1 VSQNT
6 LIGGGES
13 IYGLSIPGYS
23 TKDVSD
29 GVHVNQVGP
38 RFFETLGIPLALGR
52 AIGPEDTS
60 RAPKVAVINKML
72 ARQYFGSSN
81 PVGRHVGLSGGDIE
95 IVGVVANAKYADVRK
110 EVPPTIYVAY
120 VQYPERLRA
129 MHFEVRTAGDPVAII
144 PAMRRAVQDLD
155 NNLPLFDVNTQAEQI
170 DQTIFQERLFAKL
183 SSFFGL
189 LALTL
194 TCVGLYGIMTYAV
207 TRRTNEI
214 GIRVALG
221 ADRRTIMGMVMR
233 DVLALVAIGIIIGI
247 PAALAS
253 ARLISHMLFGLT
265 PTDPLTIVVTS
276 LVMAAVAALAGYL
289 PARRASHVDPMVALR
304 YE

>member
-1 VSQNT
+1 
-6 LIGGGES
+6 
-13 IYGLSIPGYS
+13 
-23 TKDVSD
+23 
-29 GVHVNQVGP
+29 
-38 RFFETLGIPLALGR
+38 
-52 AIGPEDTS
+52 
-60 RAPKVAVINKML
+60 
-72 ARQYFGSSN
+72 
-81 PVGRHVGLSGGDIE
+81 
-95 IVGVVANAKYADVRK
+95 
-110 EVPPTIYVAY
+110 
-120 VQYPERLRA
+120 
-129 MHFEVRTAGDPVAII
+129 
-144 PAMRRAVQDLD
+144 LD
-155 NNLPLFDVNTQAEQI
+155 NNLPLFDVNTQVEQI

-194 TCVGLYGIMTYAV
+194 TCVGLYGIMAYAV